1 MKAVLSVAAG
11 SPEAV
16 VIREVPEPQ
25 PKPDEVVVRV
35 ASCGVNY
42 PDVLLVQDLYQ
53 LRPDRPFS
61 PGGEIAGAVVA
72 VGNDVT
78 THAVG
83 DRVMSRL
90 NFGGMAEPIALPAS
104 RCVHIPAGMPYAEA
118 AAIQTAYLTSY
129 HALKQRAWL
138 QRGEKLLVLGAAGG
152 VGLAAVQLG
161 AAMGARVVAAA
172 SSAEKL
178 EHAVRSGAQ
187 QGVVYPAGPM
197 GKEGQ
202 RALSRLLKDATG
214 SEGADVIFD
223 AVGGD
228 YSEPALRSVAVD
240 GRFLVVGFPAGIAE
254 LPLNLPLLK
263 TCQVVGVLYGAWE
276 EREPEQARLN
286 CAEVLDLYSRDLI
299 KPHVSAVFPMEAAGE
314 ALAHLADRRVI
325 GKVVVSMGAG
335 I

>member
-1 MKAVLSVAAG
+1 MKAVLSLAAG

-16 VIREVPEPQ
+16 VLRDVPEPQ
-25 PKPDEVVVRV
+25 PKSDEILVRV

-53 LRPDRPFS
+53 LRPERPFS
-61 PGGEIAGAVVA
+61 PGGEIAGVVVD
-72 VGNDVT
+72 VGHDVT

-83 DRVMSRL
+83 DRVMCRL
-90 NFGGMAEPIALPAS
+90 NFGGMAELIAVPAS

-129 HALKQRAWL
+129 HALKQRARM
-138 QRGEKLLVLGAAGG
+138 QRGETLLVLGAAGG

-178 EHAVRSGAQ
+178 EHALRSGAQ
-187 QGVVYPAGPM
+187 QGVVYPTGSM
-197 GKEGQ
+197 DKDGQ

-214 SEGADVIFD
+214 PDGPDVVFD

-228 YSEPALRSVAVD
+228 YSEPALRTIALY
-240 GRFLVVGFPAGIAE
+240 GRFLVVGFPAGIAR

-263 TCQVVGVLYGAWE
+263 TCQIVGVLYGPWE
-276 EREPEQARLN
+276 EREPDQARAN
-286 CAEVLDLYSRDLI
+286 SAEVLDLYSRGLV
-299 KPHVSAVFPMEAAGE
+299 KPQVSAVYEMEAAGE
-314 ALAHLADRRVI
+314 ALAHLAARRVI
-325 GKVVVSMGAG
+325 GKVVVSMGAV